1 VTDRH
6 LEYLQ
11 LVTRHQAAI
20 YGYLRTIAPG
30 APVEDILQE
39 VNIVL
44 WNRAADFEPGTNFK
58 AFAFRIA
65 HFKALE
71 ALRAAKRRQWLV
83 FDSDLLESICE
94 RQKECDESDPQA
106 ALRECLARLDEA
118 DRHLLHRRYTARQ
131 TVREIARHD
140 GRSEGALQQVFFRLR
155 TRLRACIERRLAME
169 GGAS

>member
-1 VTDRH
+1 VNDSH

-20 YGYLRTIAPG
+20 YGYLRSIAPG
-30 APVEDILQE
+30 APLEDILQE

-71 ALRAAKRRQWLV
+71 ALRAAKRREWLV
-83 FDSDLLESICE
+83 FDSDLLESIAE
-94 RQKECDESDPQA
+94 RQEESRDDDPQA
-106 ALRECLARLDEA
+106 ALRECLGRLA
-118 DRHLLHRRYTARQ
+118 DDDRSLLHRRYTARQ
-131 TVREIARHD
+131 TVREIARGD

-155 TRLRACIERRLAME
+155 SQLRACIERRLAME
-169 GGAS
+169 GGVP